1 MYQILIRNASVIDG
15 TGKPAFSA
23 DVAVKDG
30 KIVLNPDPVLGA
42 EEVIDAAGLVLSPG
56 FIDAHCHGDSSLGIP
71 EACLA
76 KSSQGITTE
85 CTGQCGETLFPV
97 STDPA
102 KLDMFAGMFAAY
114 LQPDDSGCNEGYADF
129 TSMKKFLEYADRRQ
143 CSTNYTILTGH
154 SPLRI
159 VAMGFDNRE
168 ATPEELEHMKSL
180 LRECME
186 QGSKGLSAGLLYS
199 PSCYA
204 NEDELVELCKVV
216 AEYDGF
222 FAVHLRDEAG
232 DFENSVKEAIRIAER
247 SGCRLNLSH
256 HKVCGSEFWGTTEKT
271 LKLVEE
277 ANARGVKTYVDVY
290 PYLATGN
297 YLNICLPKDFFAHG
311 PEKMVELLKDPA
323 VRAELTPRIK
333 EMDGRYRQCGSF
345 DNIFISSAPKTPEC
359 IGMSVGE
366 YARKVGGDEFEVYY
380 DLVCANGH
388 EATAAYFSMCAEDLE
403 RVLLHPL
410 SVICTDS
417 FDIGPDKA
425 CHPRCFGSFPLCLGK
440 YVREQKLMP
449 LETMIHKMTQAL
461 AEFMGIANKGVIADG
476 YDADLVL
483 FNPDTVIDKADFK
496 NSHTLSEGIERVFV
510 AGETVFTNG
519 KLTGKFPGKFIPHQ
533 K

>member
-1 MYQILIRNASVIDG
+1 MYLNSEDCGYRDQ
-15 TGKPAFSA
+15 FSSFTSLENYL
-23 DVAVKDG
+23 KY
-30 KIVLNPDPVLGA
+30 A
-42 EEVIDAAGLVLSPG
+42 E
-56 FIDAHCHGDSSLGIP
+56 
-71 EACLA
+71 
-76 KSSQGITTE
+76 TRE
-85 CTGQCGETLFPV
+85 CT
-97 STDPA
+97 
-102 KLDMFAGMFAAY
+102 
-114 LQPDDSGCNEGYADF
+114 
-129 TSMKKFLEYADRRQ
+129 
-143 CSTNYTILTGH
+143 TNYTLLTGH
-154 SPLRI
+154 IPLRI
-159 VAMGFDNRE
+159 AAMGFENRE
-168 ATPEELEHMKSL
+168 ANTDELEHMKVL
-180 LRECME
+180 LREAME
-186 QGSKGLSAGLLYS
+186 HGSKGLSAGLLYS

-256 HKVCGSEFWGTTEKT
+256 HKVCGSEFWGTTAKT

-297 YLNICLPKDFFAHG
+297 YLNICLPKEFFAHG

-323 VRAELTPRIK
+323 VRAELTPKIK

-359 IGMSVGE
+359 VGMSVGE
-366 YARKVGGDEFEVYY
+366 YARKIGGDEFDVYY

-417 FDIGPDKA
+417 FDLGANKA
-425 CHPRCFGSFPLCLGK
+425 CHPRAFGSFPLCLGK

-449 LETMIHKMTQAL
+449 LEAMIHKMTQAP
-461 AEFMGIANKGVIADG
+461 AQFMGIPNKGVITDG

-483 FNPDTVIDKADFK
+483 LNPDTVIDKADFE
-496 NSHTLSEGIERVFV
+496 NSHALSEGIERVFV